1 MDNERTAE
9 ELRGKWVILMNRNII
24 ASGKDIKK
32 LIEEAKKKYPTEK
45 LVLAKVPDKGTL
57 IY

>member
-1 MDNERTAE
+1 MKQNYSIA
-9 ELRGKWVILMNRNII
+9 ELRGKWVILKNKSII
-24 ASGKDIKK
+24 ASGDNVKK
-32 LIEEAKKKYPTEK
+32 LIEKAKKEYPSEK